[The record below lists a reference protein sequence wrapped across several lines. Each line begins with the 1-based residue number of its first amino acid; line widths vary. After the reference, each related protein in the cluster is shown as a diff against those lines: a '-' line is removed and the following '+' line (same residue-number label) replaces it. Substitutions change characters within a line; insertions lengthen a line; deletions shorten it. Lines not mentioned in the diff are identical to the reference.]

1 MYNLNDNE
9 LQKVV
14 LNLLEEAVSKIECC
28 PKSELDRLVPRKE
41 LQKKLGVTEQTIT
54 QWKKKGLIKTLSAGR
69 KDYFHIDEVM
79 KMMKGG
85 KL

>member
-1 MYNLNDNE
+1 MNSIHNRE

-14 LNLLEEAVSKIECC
+14 QNLIEVAVQNIDCC
-28 PKSELDRLVPRKE
+28 PKSELDNLVPRKE

-54 QWKKKGLIKTLSAGR
+54 QWKKKGLLKTLSAGR